1 MNYLENPWAMY
12 WKLAQFWAEG
22 QTRQL
27 PESSPPSACVSGFKA
42 GTLSQG
48 ESFLL

>member
-1 MNYLENPWAMY
+1 M
-12 WKLAQFWAEG
+12 AQFWAEG

-27 PESSPPSACVSGFKA
+27 PESSPPSAFWGCLHPVFLALKQVPFLKGEN
-42 GTLSQG
+42 QG